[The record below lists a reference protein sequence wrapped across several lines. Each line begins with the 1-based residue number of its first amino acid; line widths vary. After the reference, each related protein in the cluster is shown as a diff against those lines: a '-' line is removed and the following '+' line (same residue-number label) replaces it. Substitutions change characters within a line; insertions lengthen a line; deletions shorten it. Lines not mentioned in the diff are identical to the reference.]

1 MLEIIAGSAMA
12 FWAVAAFAA
21 PIVAV
26 CLMGPSDA
34 RGGGSEGRG
43 TGEQAD
49 V

>member
-26 CLMGPSDA
+26 CLMGPSGA
-34 RGGGSEGRG
+34 RGVGSQSHG